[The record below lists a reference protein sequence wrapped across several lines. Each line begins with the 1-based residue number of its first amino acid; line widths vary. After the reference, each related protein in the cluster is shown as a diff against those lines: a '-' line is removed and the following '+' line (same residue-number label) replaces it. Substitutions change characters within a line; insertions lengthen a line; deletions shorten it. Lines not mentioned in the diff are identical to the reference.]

1 MRRLGF
7 WLFLAALGAC
17 LAAPMISA
25 TTWRTASPRAYYF
38 QADRGTESAYVADTA
53 GVVYTVTVRRKF
65 ISGDNGDGVRAYSS
79 YLSVAD
85 TAGQGYDCTWLGGS
99 RNLWYT
105 PATLPWGLYN
115 FYEIAGGADTAIAEL
130 QNIIVMGKVLPDS
143 SVDASA
149 LEAGAVDD
157 PTKLGSGVVT
167 GSKLADRIEIPGSLY
182 VLNPDSITTIRLLHV
197 TEQLDTPDLRYFAGD
212 SIDVSGV
219 FLSMNQGATVRDT
232 LTVARTYLDPGTI
245 RLDDGQGAYLHVYNS
260 GIGVDWN
267 LDFADPRLFW
277 LTLGSAAVQGYAK
290 MYDGSSNYHT
300 FKVPATATNYT
311 VNLPATYTN
320 GSYLRTTVSGSTV
333 TLTPKRVWTGYYDW
347 INGAVTEEYLNLGFG
362 ATRTATWP
370 VFITAQYGAFPAKH
384 LRAEVYGD
392 SLAFLQ
398 STAVG
403 TEGRIYYMVVEP
415 GY

>member
-1 MRRLGF
+1 MYVADTSGTVHQVIKRRKYLTSTNGDQVRAF
-7 WLFLAALGAC
+7 LAWHWPADTASAGYDLTYDAVSGRNYWRGSSDMPFGSYLFVEIAGLLDTLITSVQYVPVIGKEAPTDFVANSAALGA
-17 LAAPMISA
+17 
-25 TTWRTASPRAYYF
+25 
-38 QADRGTESAYVADTA
+38 
-53 GVVYTVTVRRKF
+53 
-65 ISGDNGDGVRAYSS
+65 
-79 YLSVAD
+79 
-85 TAGQGYDCTWLGGS
+85 
-99 RNLWYT
+99 
-105 PATLPWGLYN
+105 
-115 FYEIAGGADTAIAEL
+115 
-130 QNIIVMGKVLPDS
+130 
-143 SVDASA
+143 
-149 LEAGAVDD
+149 
-157 PTKLGSGVVT
+157 GVVT
-167 GSKLADRIEIPGSLY
+167 GSKLADRIEIPGSFY
-182 VLNPDSITTIRLLHV
+182 VTDADSFATIRLLMV